1 MPKVG
6 TKRYPYTDAG
16 IAAAKKDK
24 KKKKKNTNGQKNY

>member
-16 IAAAKKDK
+16 IAAAKKAK
-24 KKKKKNTNGQKNY
+24 NKRKKN